1 MVNQLIK
8 LSNIYSIRTFLE
20 TFFVINAEKYMY
32 FRVDNCLLLHLDNL
46 LFKMYN

>member
-8 LSNIYSIRTFLE
+8 LSNIYSIRTFPKR
-20 TFFVINAEKYMY
+20 FFVINAEKYMH

>member
-8 LSNIYSIRTFLE
+8 LSNIYSIHALPE
-20 TFFVINAEKYMY
+20 TFFVINAEKNIY